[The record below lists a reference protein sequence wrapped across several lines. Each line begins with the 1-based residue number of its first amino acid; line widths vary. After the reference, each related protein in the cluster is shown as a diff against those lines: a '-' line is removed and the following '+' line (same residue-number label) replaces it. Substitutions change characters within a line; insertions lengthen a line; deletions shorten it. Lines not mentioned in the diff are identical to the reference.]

1 LGGVGQNLV
10 QMAKLSLNKKDI
22 LKRSED
28 KIQNLQYN
36 KQNKLKPV
44 ILRTYSRDNLSIKV
58 LNNEEV
64 PVDNRVNSAKMIG
77 QQF

>member
-1 LGGVGQNLV
+1 MGGVGQNLV